1 MILLYYLIKKME
13 EKDNNNLL
21 KIIKS
26 KYILKQI
33 ADNLELNKLLY
44 LIKYNKYIQNK
55 LDIFLLL
62 IIKCIK
68 K

>member
-1 MILLYYLIKKME
+1 ME
-13 EKDNNNLL
+13 ENDNNNLL
-21 KIIKS
+21 KNIKS

-33 ADNLELNKLLY
+33 ANNLELNKLLY

-55 LDIFLLL
+55 LDIG
-62 IIKCIK
+62 IIDYKMYK